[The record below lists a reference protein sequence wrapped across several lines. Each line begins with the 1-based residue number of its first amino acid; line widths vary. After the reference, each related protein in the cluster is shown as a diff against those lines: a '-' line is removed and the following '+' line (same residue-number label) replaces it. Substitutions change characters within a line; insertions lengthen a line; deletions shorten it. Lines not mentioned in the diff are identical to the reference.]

1 MRIAGESDLAG
12 PRDWL
17 GAVEKAD
24 SILQRFLQ
32 LRKCKFCGAAISEKE
47 IFCDKCGKSQV

>member
-47 IFCDKCGKSQV
+47 IFCDRCGKSQV